1 LVLYFRRPGFQSQF
15 SDAMVAQVSGSDP
28 LGPVVAWIRGNLSAA
43 SVDTV
48 ARGTGHSVRT
58 LHRRC
63 LRHIGITPANLVD
76 RLRVEKA
83 RTLLASSRRSNKE
96 LASLCGFSSSTH
108 MNRAFERELGMGPR
122 AYRLLHPSD
131 S

>member
-1 LVLYFRRPGFQSQF
+1 VQ
-15 SDAMVAQVSGSDP
+15 
-28 LGPVVAWIRGNLSAA
+28 
-43 SVDTV
+43 
-48 ARGTGHSVRT
+48 T

-63 LRHIGITPANLVD
+63 LRHIGITPAKLVD

-122 AYRLLHPSD
+122 AYRLLHPGD